1 MRASRTSGAIG
12 FHLAVGVAI
21 LALALTS
28 CSSSDDIAPV
38 DASTS
43 APDGATGGPVSSLT
57 PTSIHY
63 AVTGVVR
70 DQAGRPVARTMITT
84 VSLEHPARPVPE
96 IAVMSDGKGRYGWP
110 SLKPGR
116 YELRVRASGGRAAVQ
131 IEVPTSGSTT
141 ADLTLA
147 VD

>member
-12 FHLAVGVAI
+12 FHLAVGVV
-21 LALALTS
+21 LLALTS
-28 CSSSDDIAPV
+28 CGSGDDITPV
-38 DASTS
+38 GASTS
-43 APDGATGGPVSSLT
+43 APDGATGGPMGSLT

-63 AVTGVVR
+63 VVTGMVR
-70 DQAGRPVARTMITT
+70 DQAGRPVARTMITA

-96 IAVMSDGKGRYGWP
+96 QAVLSDGRGHYGWP
-110 SLKPGR
+110 GLKPGR
-116 YELRVRASGGRAAVQ
+116 YELRVSTPGGRAAVQ
-131 IEVPTSGSTT
+131 IDVPASGSTT